1 MNLKNKLQKN
11 TVFASKHYNNV
22 QSLHLHREIHRVL
35 YYDHIAFAYLMKN
48 PAENFWSTSCCK
60 KKTHQKTPKTKA
72 IFKANRLLVL
82 SVKYYSNIVALTW
95 MFCLHVVSLQV
106 GKHVV
111 QLDKYSPA
119 PKKREYTV

>member
-1 MNLKNKLQKN
+1 ML
-11 TVFASKHYNNV
+11 
-22 QSLHLHREIHRVL
+22 
-35 YYDHIAFAYLMKN
+35 
-48 PAENFWSTSCCK
+48 TSRKTQPKIFDQLPVAK
-60 KKTHQKTPKTKA
+60 KKHQKTPKTKA

>member
-1 MNLKNKLQKN
+1 MFEKPSRKFLINFLLQ
-11 TVFASKHYNNV
+11 
-22 QSLHLHREIHRVL
+22 
-35 YYDHIAFAYLMKN
+35 
-48 PAENFWSTSCCK
+48 
-60 KKTHQKTPKTKA
+60 KKTHQKPPKTKA